1 MSMPNDKPNSTE
13 LMARLA
19 KGDMAALG
27 DIVSRHQ
34 DKVLSLSYR
43 VLGDWHRAEDVAQE
57 VFLRVYRAAKH
68 YKPKAKFTTWLYRI
82 VVNLCF
88 DEQRKRAKAA
98 VSLENVDS
106 QIVVEPDNSAA
117 EKKELAELV
126 RTTVNG
132 LPERKLLDIL
142 RKGESKLTPD
152 PKAVGI
158 VRRITPQIDKAMETA
173 ARNISPQAEQLW
185 RKANTFWKQGKST
198 FQNKMIRKLMRTL
211 PDNPEV
217 LAVRLSVPGNPMQL
231 FLYIV
236 PDRLASPY

>member
-1 MSMPNDKPNSTE
+1 MYFGQGPGVESLSMANDKPNSTE

-57 VFLRVYRAAKH
+57 VFLRVYRAASR
-68 YKPKAKFTTWLYRI
+68 YEPKAKFTTWLYRI

-98 VSLENVDS
+98 VSLENADS
-106 QIVVEPDNSAA
+106 QILVEPDHSAA

-132 LPERKLLDIL
+132 LPERQ
-142 RKGESKLTPD
+142 R
-152 PKAVGI
+152 
-158 VRRITPQIDKAMETA
+158 
-173 ARNISPQAEQLW
+173 
-185 RKANTFWKQGKST
+185 
-198 FQNKMIRKLMRTL
+198 
-211 PDNPEV
+211 
-217 LAVRLSVPGNPMQL
+217 LAVILHRYDGLSHGEISEVTGWTKSAVESLLVRAYANLRGKLEKMRN
-231 FLYIV
+231 FLE
-236 PDRLASPY
+236 